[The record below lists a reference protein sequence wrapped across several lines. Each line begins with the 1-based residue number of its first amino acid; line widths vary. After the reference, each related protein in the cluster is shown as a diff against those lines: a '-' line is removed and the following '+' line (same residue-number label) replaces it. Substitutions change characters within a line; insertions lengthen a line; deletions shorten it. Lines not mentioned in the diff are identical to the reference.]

1 MSELIYVMRRDSPC
15 TAEQFL
21 RHDCGMSRR
30 LLSHLKAT
38 GGITVN
44 GRILRSIDTVHPGDT
59 ICLHMDDAPN
69 IPPNPALHTE
79 LVYADEELFLFN
91 KPAGMPVH
99 PSLHHA
105 DDTLGNAFAAQF
117 PGMTFRPV
125 HRLDQDTSGLVAVAA
140 NPLSASTLPGRLHK
154 TYLALVTGMPPDEGI
169 ISVPIGRMPGSIIA
183 RRTDPDGKPALT
195 RFRTLARG
203 KYSLVAVQ
211 LGTGRTHQIRVHMAH
226 IGCPL
231 AGDGLYGG
239 CQEDLSRHALH
250 CAVMLYTDRHDV
262 QHTISAPLPEDMRRL
277 TSWAG
282 TTDKIAFA

>member
-1 MSELIYVMRRDSPC
+1 MSELIYVMRRDAPC

-21 RHDCGMSRR
+21 RRDCGMSRR

-44 GRILRSIDTVHPGDT
+44 GRILRSIDTVYPGDAV
-59 ICLHMDDAPN
+59 CLQMDDAPK
-69 IPPNPALHTE
+69 IPPNPTLHAE
-79 LVYADEELFLFN
+79 LVYADEELFLFS

-117 PGMTFRPV
+117 PALTFRPV

-154 TYLALVTGMPPDEGI
+154 TYLALVSGSPPAAGTVT
-169 ISVPIGRMPGSIIA
+169 VPIGRMPGSIIA
-183 RRTDPDGKPALT
+183 RRADPGGKPAVT
-195 RFRTLARG
+195 HFRTLARG
-203 KYSLVAVQ
+203 KYALTALQ
-211 LGTGRTHQIRVHMAH
+211 LETGRTHQIRVHMAY

-231 AGDGLYGG
+231 AGDSLYGG
-239 CQEDLSRHALH
+239 CTEDITRHALH
-250 CAVMLYTDRHDV
+250 CAAMDYTDRHGV
-262 QHTISAPLPEDMRRL
+262 THRITSPLPEDMHRL
-277 TSWAG
+277 TDW
-282 TTDKIAFA
+282 DDVIPDIIIK